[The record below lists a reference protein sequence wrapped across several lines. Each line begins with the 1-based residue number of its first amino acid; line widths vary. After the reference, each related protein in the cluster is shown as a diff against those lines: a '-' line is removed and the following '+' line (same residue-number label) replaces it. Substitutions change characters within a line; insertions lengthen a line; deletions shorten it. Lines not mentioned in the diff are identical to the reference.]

1 MRQLKSAQ
9 NHSHDRKV
17 RDLQVRRIP
26 IEQLIPDPRG
36 ARPHSD
42 SQTAAVAASITR
54 RSRE

>member
-17 RDLQVRRIP
+17 RDLQVRIP

>member
-9 NHSHDRKV
+9 DHSHDRKV

-54 RSRE
+54 GSRG